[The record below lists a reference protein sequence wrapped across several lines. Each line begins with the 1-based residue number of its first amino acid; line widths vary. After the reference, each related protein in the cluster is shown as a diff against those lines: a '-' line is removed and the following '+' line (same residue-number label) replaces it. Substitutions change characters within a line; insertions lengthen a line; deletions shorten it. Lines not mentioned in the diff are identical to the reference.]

1 MPELLFLLLPVA
13 AAYGWF
19 MGRNSAKHSELKGRA
34 NVTRN
39 LSSGL
44 NFLLTDQEDKAIEQ
58 LLELLDIEA
67 ATIDTYLALA
77 NLFRRK
83 GDWDKAIRIHE
94 KLHQLSLP
102 KPQAQQIQ
110 FELAKDYFSAGIFDR
125 AEKLLQ
131 ELVKSDL
138 LREQVLKQLFSIF
151 VATHDWHKAV
161 ALTAQVE
168 KTQSKSLRIAL
179 ANIQSEALLAS
190 ITKVE
195 AITDTPANATDNSI
209 AWQQLSDTYPMSVR
223 PRFELATLYLAQQQ
237 HTQAKHCLLALL
249 QQKPQWSAEVLPL
262 LAQCEFTADEW
273 YQLLTTLAEKQQN
286 ISARIYLADWLN
298 EHGSSKAAEH
308 FLLDKLRQQP
318 SIRLFQKLLQL
329 RQQQSPVAAEVLSQ
343 VEDLVNAY
351 LASKV
356 LYSCR
361 NCGFK
366 TRQQYWLCP
375 SCQQWETVEPITGI
389 DGR

>member
-1 MPELLFLLLPVA
+1 MLELLFLLLPVA

-19 MGRNSAKHSELKGRA
+19 MGRNSVKHTELKDRA
-34 NVTRN
+34 SVTRN

-67 ATIDTYLALA
+67 ATIETYLALA

-94 KLHQLSLP
+94 KLHQLKLA

-110 FELAKDYFSAGIFDR
+110 YELAKDYFSAGLYDR
-125 AEKLLQ
+125 AESLATP
-131 ELVKSDL
+131 LVNTTRW
-138 LREQVLKQLFSIF
+138 REPALKQLFSIF
-151 VATHDWHKAV
+151 TASHDWHKAL
-161 ALTAQVE
+161 ALETEVSNS
-168 KTQSKSLRIAL
+168 QSRSLKIAL
-179 ANIQSEALLAS
+179 ANMA
-190 ITKVE
+190 VE
-195 AITDTPANATDNSI
+195 AMDDQPDIKRL
-209 AWQQLSDTYPMSVR
+209 QLLVDSSPLAIR
-223 PRFELATLYLAQQQ
+223 PRFA
-237 HTQAKHCLLALL
+237 QAKFYLDANQRDQAKAPLLSIIK
-249 QQKPQWSAEVLPL
+249 QKPQWSAEVLPL
-262 LAQCEFTADEW
+262 LQQCDFSGDQW
-273 YQLLTTLAEKQQN
+273 YQLLSQLANKQHN
-286 ISARIYLADWLN
+286 VTASGLLADWLA
-298 EHGSSKAAEH
+298 EHGSPKAAEQ
-308 FLLDKLRQQP
+308 FLLDKLQQQP
-318 SIRLFQKLLQL
+318 SIRLFQKLLQV
-329 RQQQSPVAAEVLSQ
+329 RQHQSTAAAEALQ
-343 VEDLVNAY
+343 PVEELVQAY
-351 LASKV
+351 LANKV

>member
-102 KPQAQQIQ
+102 KLQAQQIQ
-110 FELAKDYFSAGIFDR
+110 FELAKDYFSAGIFNR
-125 AEKLLQ
+125 AEHLLQ
-131 ELVKSDL
+131 ELVKSDN
-138 LREQVLKQLFSIF
+138 LRELVLKQLFSIF
-151 VATHDWHKAV
+151 VATHDWQKAID
-161 ALTAQVE
+161 LTQQVE

-179 ANIQSEALLAS
+179 ANIQSEALLTS
-190 ITKVE
+190 ITKVQPMADP
-195 AITDTPANATDNSI
+195 AIKKPASSM
-209 AWQQLSDTYPMSVR
+209 AWQQLSDSFPMAVR
-223 PRFELATLYLAQQQ
+223 PRFELAKLYLSEQQYA
-237 HTQAKHCLLALL
+237 QAKQCLLALL
-249 QQKPQWSAEVLPL
+249 QHKPQWSAEVLPL
-262 LAQCEFTADEW
+262 LSQCEFEVDEW
-273 YQLLTTLAEKQQN
+273 YQLLTTLADKQQN

-298 EHGSSKAAEH
+298 EHGSNKAAEH

-343 VEDLVNAY
+343 VEELVNAY

-375 SCQQWETVEPITGI
+375 SCQQWETVEPISGI